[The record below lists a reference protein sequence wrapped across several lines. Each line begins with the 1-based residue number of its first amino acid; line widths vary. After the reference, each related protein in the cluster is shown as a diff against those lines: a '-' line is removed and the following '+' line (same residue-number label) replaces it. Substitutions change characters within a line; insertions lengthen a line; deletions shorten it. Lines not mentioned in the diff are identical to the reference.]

1 MIRRPPRS
9 TRTDTLFPY
18 TTLFRS
24 VGVSYDT
31 DEAAARKR
39 ALEQFRWFTGGW
51 KVMAELPSPAG
62 FDAASKSV
70 TEEEIAAPLP
80 CGPDVSKYVAA
91 VKEFLHAGFT
101 AVWLETVDAAPPDVF
116 LDRAQ
121 RGVPPAARAP

>member
-70 TEEEIAAPLP
+70 TEEEIADQLP
-80 CGPDVSKYVAA
+80 CGPDVSKYVEAE
-91 VKEFLHAGFT
+91 KEFLDEGFT
-101 AVWLETVDAAPPDVF
+101 DVGPVQVDAEIG
-116 LDRAQ
+116 RAH
-121 RGVPPAARAP
+121 V